1 MLPFKVTAEQHAS
14 FSDEIKGHY
23 VKQGD
28 GYVLETIGDH
38 PQVASLQNQIGQM
51 GVANANLTQRN
62 NELTGKMATAE
73 QQAEAKYKAD
83 LDSATA
89 KLTAMQTQASNDKRN
104 AEINA
109 IASRFTN
116 SELFT
121 GTLEGRIKAEVTN
134 DGTVAVKFYNKD
146 GAEVT
151 RQVLHDEFLK
161 NNNYSAMLK
170 KDGAPTVNGVTNPA
184 APTAPTTSSG
194 EQSPVWSK
202 ASDGKVT
209 IDMGRASD
217 AEVAAAIA
225 AQRES
230 AQA

>member
-1 MLPFKVTAEQHAS
+1 MLPFKVTAEQYAS
-14 FSDEIKGHY
+14 FSDELKGHY
-23 VKQGD
+23 TKQGD
-28 GYVLETIGDH
+28 GYALDTIGDH

-51 GVANANLTQRN
+51 GVTNANLTQRN
-62 NELTGKMATAE
+62 NELTGQLQVAE
-73 QQAEAKYKAD
+73 QNAETKYKAD
-83 LDSATA
+83 LDAATA
-89 KLTAMQTQASNDKRN
+89 KLNAMQTQASNDKRN
-104 AEINA
+104 AEIEA

-121 GTLEGRIKAEVTN
+121 GTLEGRIKAEVAT
-134 DGTVAVKFYNKD
+134 DGTVAVKYYNKD

-170 KDGAPTVNGVTNPA
+170 KDGAPTINGKT
-184 APTAPTTSSG
+184 PTAPTSPATPTG
-194 EQSPVWSK
+194 EQSPIWSK